1 MGPLFSLLQILSG
14 HQCTDPHPTIPSTYL
29 QQAMDMCD
37 EMRAL
42 RLNPTREG
50 YAFIAT
56 VAIKDDKTYLIART
70 LDTMKQEGFSAEVR
84 THDTAPM
91 LVL

>member
-1 MGPLFSLLQILSG
+1 
-14 HQCTDPHPTIPSTYL
+14 
-29 QQAMDMCD
+29 MCD

-70 LDTMKQEGFSAEVR
+70 LDTMKQEGFSAEVC
-84 THDTAPM
+84 HQA
-91 LVL
+91 LS